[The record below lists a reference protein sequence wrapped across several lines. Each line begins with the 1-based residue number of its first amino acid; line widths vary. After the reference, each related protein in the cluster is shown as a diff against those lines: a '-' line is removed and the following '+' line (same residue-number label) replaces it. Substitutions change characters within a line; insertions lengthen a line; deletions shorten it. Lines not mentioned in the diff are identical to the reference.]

1 MMISIAPAPT
11 DHAGY
16 IYITVVDLL
25 FVVVSSEKM
34 ILLFGSEPVGF

>member
-1 MMISIAPAPT
+1 MISIAPSQT

-25 FVVVSSEKM
+25 FVVVSSETM